1 MTLRL
6 GVVGAGVIGRAH
18 AQRIAAQGGCT
29 LAGLADPSPAAQAL
43 ADELRT
49 PLFDSLGALLAQ
61 ARPDGVVL
69 ATPNALHVSGALQC
83 LAAGVPVLVEKPV
96 ADSVAD
102 AQRLVDAAQGC
113 GVPVLVGHHRR
124 HSATMAAARAH
135 IAGGRLG
142 RLVAV
147 SASATFAKP
156 DSYFEQGPWRARA
169 GGGPILI
176 NLVHEMDN
184 LRALMGE
191 MTMVHAFSSNAVRGH
206 EVEDTAAINL
216 RFASGALGTLLL
228 SDCAASP
235 RSWEQT
241 SGENTAYDHHADQD
255 CYVVC
260 GTQGSLQVPTM
271 RAYRYE
277 GERSWFAPLA
287 CSRETLTPDDPLLRQ
302 LQHFC
307 DVIRRQAEPLVNPE
321 SALRSLRAT
330 LAVAQSAATGRQV
343 SLA

>member
-1 MTLRL
+1 MSLRIA
-6 GVVGAGVIGRAH
+6 VVGAGLIGRAH
-18 AQRIAAQGGCT
+18 AERIAAHTGCA

-49 PLFDSLGALLAQ
+49 PLFNDLGALLA
-61 ARPDGVVL
+61 AVRPDGVVL
-69 ATPNALHVSGALQC
+69 ATPNALHVGGALQC
-83 LAAGVPVLVEKPV
+83 LSAGVPVLVEKPV
-96 ADSVAD
+96 ADTVAD
-102 AQRLVDAAQGC
+102 AQRLVDAAHQC

-135 IAGGRLG
+135 ITSGRLG

-147 SASATFAKP
+147 SGSATFVKP
-156 DSYFEQGPWRARA
+156 DSYFVQGPWRIKA

-191 MTMVHAFSSNAVRGH
+191 MTMVHAFASNAVRGH
-206 EVEDTAAINL
+206 EVEDTVAINM
-216 RFASGALGTLLL
+216 RFASGALGSFLL
-228 SDCAASP
+228 SDCAANP

-241 SGENTAYDHHADQD
+241 SGENPAYDRHADQD
-255 CYVVC
+255 CYVVS
-260 GTQGSLQVPTM
+260 GTHGSLQVPTM
-271 RAYRYE
+271 RAYQYE
-277 GERSWFAPLA
+277 GERSWSAPLRQQQEA
-287 CSRETLTPDDPLLRQ
+287 LTPNDTLVQQ
-302 LQHFC
+302 LNHFC
-307 DVIRRQAEPLVNPE
+307 AVILGQAQALVPPE